1 MAMIIKSHFSI
12 DVPRDVAFKVLTDI
26 ELSAPCFP
34 GAELGDKQPDG
45 TYKGAFHVKLGPLSF
60 RFAGKF
66 GFLEMHPDT
75 GTAKVSASGTDTKG
89 RGGAQAI
96 VDVSMAEVD
105 GSTQVT
111 ILSDVTL
118 SGSVAQ
124 YGRGTGMIQA
134 LSQQLINDFAKNLS
148 AVMTESNAA
157 APVPTAAPTIAATTA
172 APTAA
177 STDSV
182 GATSATDAG
191 ATAADALAAAPANV
205 PSPAAQAVPRPRAA
219 PASLSGGSLIWR
231 VFVNWL
237 RSKFN

>member
-1 MAMIIKSHFSI
+1 MAMIIKSHFNI
-12 DVPRDVAFKVLTDI
+12 NVPRDVAFKVLTDI

-34 GAELGDKQPDG
+34 GAELGEKQPDG
-45 TYKGAFHVKLGPLSF
+45 SYKGAFHVKLGPLSF
-60 RFAGKF
+60 RFSGKF
-66 GFLEMHPDT
+66 GFMEMHPEA

-105 GSTQVT
+105 GSTEVT

-148 AVMTESNAA
+148 TVMVTESN
-157 APVPTAAPTIAATTA
+157 T
-172 APTAA
+172 
-177 STDSV
+177 
-182 GATSATDAG
+182 
-191 ATAADALAAAPANV
+191 AAAPAAV
-205 PSPAAQAVPRPRAA
+205 DDIPAAPVDGAPAAALKAPAQPAPRVAAA

-237 RSKFN
+237 RNKFN

>member
-1 MAMIIKSHFSI
+1 MAMIIKSHFNI

-26 ELSAPCFP
+26 ALSAPCFP

-45 TYKGAFHVKLGPLSF
+45 SYKGAFHVKLGPLSF

-66 GFLEMHPDT
+66 GFMEMHPES

-96 VDVSMAEVD
+96 VDVAMVEAD
-105 GSTQVT
+105 GSTEVT

-148 AVMTESNAA
+148 TIMVTESN
-157 APVPTAAPTIAATTA
+157 TTA
-172 APTAA
+172 A
-177 STDSV
+177 
-182 GATSATDAG
+182 SA
-191 ATAADALAAAPANV
+191 AADNI
-205 PSPAAQAVPRPRAA
+205 PAALVDGAAVAGIAVVAAA

-231 VFVNWL
+231 VFANWL
-237 RSKFN
+237 RNKFN